1 MNGAIWHAECSYQVC
16 KTGGQEIKMDEER
29 VEAKAMD
36 AVQQIGDAAGGLAT
50 STQAN
55 VRGVIEKGGA
65 VARDLSA
72 AGTRVAGQ
80 ASEII
85 KSAANQAGDAA
96 SSLYRQGADAGGQV
110 RRYAAEQPITALLI
124 AAALGYGLAYLIHR
138 R

>member
-1 MNGAIWHAECSYQVC
+1 M
-16 KTGGQEIKMDEER
+16 
-29 VEAKAMD
+29 
-36 AVQQIGDAAGGLAT
+36 
-50 STQAN
+50 
-55 VRGVIEKGGA
+55 
-65 VARDLSA
+65 
-72 AGTRVAGQ
+72 AGQ
-80 ASEII
+80 AGEVI

>member
-1 MNGAIWHAECSYQVC
+1 
-16 KTGGQEIKMDEER
+16 MDEER

-36 AVQQIGDAAGGLAT
+36 AVERIGDAAGDLAA

-55 VRGVIEKGGA
+55 ARSVIEKGSA
-65 VARDLSA
+65 VARDLST
-72 AGTRVAGQ
+72 AGSRMAGQ
-80 ASEII
+80 ASEVI

-96 SSLYRQGADAGGQV
+96 STLYRQGADAGGEV
-110 RRYAAEQPITALLI
+110 SRYVAEQPMTALLV